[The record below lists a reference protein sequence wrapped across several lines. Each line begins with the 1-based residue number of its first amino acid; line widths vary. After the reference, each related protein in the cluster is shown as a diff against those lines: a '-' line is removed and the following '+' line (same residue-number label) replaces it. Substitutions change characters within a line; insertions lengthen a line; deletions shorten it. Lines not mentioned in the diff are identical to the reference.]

1 MLNLH
6 HRILMFLPSEVGA
19 WYSCEYAETDKEQS
33 EWRSSMFIVACSQRA
48 CSQRACPRVTSPCD
62 AKIRIPLGRWGR
74 VKKSPCIIKYVGGF
88 FFREWHKGDW
98 HFCVKFLS
106 MCTPTI
112 VARQAWIKIET
123 SLNQNP
129 RRLESKLRQA
139 QNKKIETSL
148 NQNPR
153 RLELKLRQAQI
164 RIETGLE
171 FFRER
176 LKKKLLSLRRF
187 LFEPLPIFFWAF
199 GDFFLSLR
207 GFCFKPLRILFWAC
221 VRNVSGRTHFV
232 TKPHPFY
239 AHSVPVPV
247 WPSHLVAQ
255 KEGFVLC
262 CVIAH
267 CVGRDS
273 HDHHHCQ
280 DHHLL
285 HILISYTLN
294 GETLISFSRC
304 KDRNF

>member
-1 MLNLH
+1 MDTTCNAPKNKPASCKYWQVCKNGVSSLATFY
-6 HRILMFLPSEVGA
+6 REYLPTTNEPFVF
-19 WYSCEYAETDKEQS
+19 CLFVLT
-33 EWRSSMFIVACSQRA
+33 ACL
-48 CSQRACPRVTSPCD
+48 SPCD

-98 HFCVKFLS
+98 HFCVMFLS

-112 VARQAWIKIET
+112 VARQAWIKFV
-123 SLNQNP
+123 
-129 RRLESKLRQA
+129 
-139 QNKKIETSL
+139 TSL

-187 LFEPLPIFFWAF
+187 FSEPLPIFFWAF

-207 GFCFKPLRILFWAC
+207 WFCFKPLRILFWAC

-232 TKPHPFY
+232 TKPHPFLCSQRACPRVTPCDLY
-239 AHSVPVPV
+239 SGIIRKYV
-247 WPSHLVAQ
+247 WIGV
-255 KEGFVLC
+255 
-262 CVIAH
+262 
-267 CVGRDS
+267 
-273 HDHHHCQ
+273 
-280 DHHLL
+280 
-285 HILISYTLN
+285 
-294 GETLISFSRC
+294 
-304 KDRNF
+304 

>member
-139 QNKKIETSL
+139 QNKIREGL
-148 NQNPR
+148 NWNWD
-153 RLELKLRQAQI
+153 RLKSESRQAWN
-164 RIETGLE
+164 
-171 FFRER
+171 FFAKGS
-176 LKKKLLSLRRF
+176 KKNYWAFADFFLSLCRSF
-187 LFEPLPIFFWAF
+187 FEPLAIFFWAF
-199 GDFFLSLR
+199 ADFVLSLCGFCFGPVWEMFQAARILLPSRIRFMLTACLSPCDLAILSLR
-207 GFCFKPLRILFWAC
+207 KRA
-221 VRNVSGRTHFV
+221 
-232 TKPHPFY
+232 
-239 AHSVPVPV
+239 
-247 WPSHLVAQ
+247 
-255 KEGFVLC
+255 
-262 CVIAH
+262 
-267 CVGRDS
+267 
-273 HDHHHCQ
+273 
-280 DHHLL
+280 
-285 HILISYTLN
+285 
-294 GETLISFSRC
+294 SF
-304 KDRNF
+304 FAAL